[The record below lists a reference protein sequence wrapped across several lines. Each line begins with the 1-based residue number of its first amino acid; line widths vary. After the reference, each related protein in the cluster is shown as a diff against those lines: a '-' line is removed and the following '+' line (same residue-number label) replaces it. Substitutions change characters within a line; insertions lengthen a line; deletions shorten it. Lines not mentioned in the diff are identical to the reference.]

1 MFQITEQPPSELT
14 CNPYDTTVSE
24 PVWRF
29 RTVCEVQR
37 ISGSDS
43 FEIHWFHRDLM
54 GNIED
59 LERPDFYTGNSM
71 GQRAAFGNQWT
82 NQVFTES
89 MLGDYWCQVIV
100 TSTQPDTHLGR
111 GNTFTIEEPG
121 YYDNELLTCSG
132 SISVL
137 ETVCAD
143 EPSTSTTISSP
154 ITSMTTT
161 IVTMT
166 TGVTMTTSTS
176 SNIQT
181 SATTSQS
188 THISSTT
195 TTTYSSILLPS
206 TVTNSIS
213 KISVSIPSL
222 SSSSSTSHS
231 ISVSSSSSDYTPKS
245 SPYILSTPSSENPHN
260 SISSSQSLNNIT
272 NTLNIS
278 STTVLLLG
286 DWISSSQ
293 PHNNI
298 TNTLYIS
305 STTALL
311 GRFDM
316 CIYYYITPHTY

>member
-37 ISGSDS
+37 ISGSGS

-59 LERPDFYTGNSM
+59 LKTPEYYTGNSM
-71 GQRAAFGNQWT
+71 RKKAAFGNQWT
-82 NQVFTES
+82 NRVFNES

-121 YYDNELLTCSG
+121 HYDNELLTCSG
-132 SISVL
+132 STTVL

-143 EPSTSTTISSP
+143 EPSTSTTISSL

-166 TGVTMTTSTS
+166 TGVTMTTSQ
-176 SNIQT
+176 N
-181 SATTSQS
+181 A
-188 THISSTT
+188 HISSTT
-195 TTTYSSILLPS
+195 TTTHSSILLPS
-206 TVTNSIS
+206 TATNSIS
-213 KISVSIPSL
+213 KTSVSIPSP
-222 SSSSSTSHS
+222 SSSSSASHS
-231 ISVSSSSSDYTPKS
+231 TYVSSSSFDYTPKS
-245 SPYILSTPSSENPHN
+245 SPYILSIPSSENPHN
-260 SISSSQSLNNIT
+260 SISSSQSLSNT
-272 NTLNIS
+272 NTLHIS
-278 STTVLLLG
+278 STSVLIL
-286 DWISSSQ
+286 DDRISSSQ

-305 STTALL
+305 STTALV
-311 GRFDM
+311 GGFDV
-316 CIYYYITPHTY
+316 CIYYYITVHTY